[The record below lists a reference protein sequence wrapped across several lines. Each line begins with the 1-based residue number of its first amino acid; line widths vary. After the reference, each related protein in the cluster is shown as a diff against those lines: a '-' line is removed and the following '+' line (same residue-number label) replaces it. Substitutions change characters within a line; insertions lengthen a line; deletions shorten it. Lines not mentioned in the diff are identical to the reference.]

1 MKGYEIH
8 TFITFFLKRISVKTL
23 IRMYLFVLIIIIGT
37 CRGSNMFLTEA
48 YGMEEGDYYRERLE
62 FDSDGNLRMTT
73 HDKKATSNITYRTA
87 GWVIK
92 RYDMPVNAPGQQC
105 AFIKL
110 YEYGEIQYRDDPFH
124 PGYIYCYYYGDRD
137 EIFNAVG
144 RVSGEWQHQLYAY
157 GDTVYIDSVL
167 TVCEYGNILGGLTD
181 SNGNSWGEVY
191 YTFEG
196 IAGARDWASKES
208 LRTHFNKSVQY
219 PPQIRRKE
227 FVYSEKK
234 VSALNKSVYPSGSIK
249 IGAGEKGREYFDLEQ
264 GIPTGKSLY
273 MEADINSYYYDM
285 NFQKIEVTMKIPICI
300 KTNYHIFWINHDGE
314 YRNETKSVSR
324 WYHTEKKVSYWT
336 TDSLEFW
343 YLSGVEVRNYAFENE
358 KIYIAKKGLKPDIQK
373 KQWGSYYEHIQI
385 PIYDET
391 VQTADIV
398 LRDYSAHG
406 MKPAIPDVDL
416 QPLADSAVGAIRVRN
431 DYLKINGSI
440 LLEDTWKEN
449 AGPEPPGFIWNQTS
463 HLYEKGYI
471 IPNTKKNCPAKTVF
485 ADGIYT
491 SMRDGSR
498 KNIELFCRNSIR
510 IHTPVCAK
518 LTAEKGKKYN
528 QLISPD
534 PDIPA
539 LVINKE
545 AVLNLSAYGTHND
558 IKGYG
563 VRDYSRYVADT
574 QLKVPFEIFYNG
586 KRIEADTWFSVKLGE
601 IRFMIPIGVKEGKY
615 DIKLRNYS
623 LNFETVSS
631 IENHIQRKA
640 NKAISNYAASDTIT
654 VEVIGRIYGL
664 AVSEKDHRV
673 GPNDEDGIFVGGKNL
688 LPYESGEFKN
698 SRIPFKLRTIGSMS
712 GERDHVRIDM
722 RYYHLGKD
730 GSRKKVKL
738 CAAKKDN
745 SGFEEILKEIRL
757 DWSDRS
763 FGGMAEQYRV
773 TDSGQASQGLQEWQG
788 IVTIPEK
795 VYVIPDT
802 FNVSESITER
812 ELMKRSYGSGII
824 IANMEIYTVANGRS
838 RLSYINRDN
847 YEKGYCNMWKT
858 EGYRKEIMSGGRQI
872 DIKMGDVIL
881 YQITEDYKGSY
892 RIVGTH

>member
-1 MKGYEIH
+1 M
-8 TFITFFLKRISVKTL
+8 S
-23 IRMYLFVLIIIIGT
+23 
-37 CRGSNMFLTEA
+37 
-48 YGMEEGDYYRERLE
+48 
-62 FDSDGNLRMTT
+62 
-73 HDKKATSNITYRTA
+73 
-87 GWVIK
+87 
-92 RYDMPVNAPGQQC
+92 
-105 AFIKL
+105 
-110 YEYGEIQYRDDPFH
+110 
-124 PGYIYCYYYGDRD
+124 
-137 EIFNAVG
+137 
-144 RVSGEWQHQLYAY
+144 
-157 GDTVYIDSVL
+157 
-167 TVCEYGNILGGLTD
+167 
-181 SNGNSWGEVY
+181 
-191 YTFEG
+191 
-196 IAGARDWASKES
+196 
-208 LRTHFNKSVQY
+208 
-219 PPQIRRKE
+219 
-227 FVYSEKK
+227 
-234 VSALNKSVYPSGSIK
+234 
-249 IGAGEKGREYFDLEQ
+249 
-264 GIPTGKSLY
+264 
-273 MEADINSYYYDM
+273 
-285 NFQKIEVTMKIPICI
+285 
-300 KTNYHIFWINHDGE
+300 
-314 YRNETKSVSR
+314 
-324 WYHTEKKVSYWT
+324 
-336 TDSLEFW
+336 
-343 YLSGVEVRNYAFENE
+343 
-358 KIYIAKKGLKPDIQK
+358 
-373 KQWGSYYEHIQI
+373 
-385 PIYDET
+385 
-391 VQTADIV
+391 
-398 LRDYSAHG
+398 
-406 MKPAIPDVDL
+406 
-416 QPLADSAVGAIRVRN
+416 
-431 DYLKINGSI
+431 
-440 LLEDTWKEN
+440 
-449 AGPEPPGFIWNQTS
+449 
-463 HLYEKGYI
+463 
-471 IPNTKKNCPAKTVF
+471 
-485 ADGIYT
+485 
-491 SMRDGSR
+491 DGSR

-673 GPNDEDGIFVGGKNL
+673 GPNDEDGIFVGSKNL

-738 CAAKKDN
+738 CAAKEDN